1 MTQTGLGETRL
12 GTKARFSRDMK
23 LSWEDRSAK
32 VLASMENGKWHLRCM
47 EGVNDQNDM
56 YYGYVGIVCI
66 HIRL

>member
-1 MTQTGLGETRL
+1 
-12 GTKARFSRDMK
+12 MK

-66 HIRL
+66 HIRLPVVPHKAVAEVSRIGNV